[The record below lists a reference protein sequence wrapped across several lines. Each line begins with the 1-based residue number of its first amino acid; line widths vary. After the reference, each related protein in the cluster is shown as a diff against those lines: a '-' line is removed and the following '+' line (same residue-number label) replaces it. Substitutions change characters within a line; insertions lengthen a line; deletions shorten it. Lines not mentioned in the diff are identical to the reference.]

1 MTDQEADNI
10 TVQMEKTTHCK
21 PKLAI
26 NGKEFRA
33 PLTNFPYPQQA
44 CCYPEKPEHTYWSIS
59 CGEACSFLYDNS
71 RPDYKMLEAG
81 LAFVT
86 KESCEAFLAAVKSV
100 LRPQNPSL

>member
-1 MTDQEADNI
+1 MTDQEADDI
-10 TVQMEKTTHCK
+10 AAQMEKTTHCK

-33 PLTNFPYPQQA
+33 TLTNFPYPQQA

-59 CGEACSFLYDNS
+59 CGEACSYLYDNS
-71 RPDYKMLEAG
+71 RSDYTMLEAG
-81 LAFVT
+81 LAFAT
-86 KESCEAFLAAVKSV
+86 KESCEAFLVAVKSV